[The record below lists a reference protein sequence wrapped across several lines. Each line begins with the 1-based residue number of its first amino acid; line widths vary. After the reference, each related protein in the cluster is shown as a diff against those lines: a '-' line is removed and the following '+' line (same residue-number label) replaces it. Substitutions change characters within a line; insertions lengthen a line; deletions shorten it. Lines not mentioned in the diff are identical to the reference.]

1 MSGAEVL
8 RVVRGKHYSLSRW
21 CRRGSALE
29 VPVVTCQRGGGG
41 KEEEVVMMRLYLGGF
56 IPPTSHQPGHRLR
69 LPRGS
74 QLPRFLSAI
83 RSPSLH
89 VASFSP
95 PPGSP
100 LHLLATFSLRLRPP
114 KLPDITNG
122 KTLWGRVHGL
132 SLHGAATVASN
143 VAAMLQV
150 LPDITNRKALRER
163 VSGIEGYLAI
173 LRDVA

>member
-56 IPPTSHQPGHRLR
+56 IPPTSHQPGHRPR
-69 LPRGS
+69 LLRGS

-132 SLHGAATVASN
+132 PFMVRLLMRL
-143 VAAMLQV
+143 MLQRCCRCYQISPTV
-150 LPDITNRKALRER
+150 KP
-163 VSGIEGYLAI
+163 SGNGSAGSRAI
-173 LRDVA
+173 SQYCVM